1 MQGQLAV
8 KCDERRVVNQSWG
21 REHCQDTL
29 SQPLVSACFSASF
42 FFFFPIRG
50 WLLALLPSTCTP
62 HVADASTRRH
72 WLAFPNAN
80 LKKAPGKDTEL
91 LFLGLP
97 LVYSAKAEA
106 TVPGLT
112 QPASGVSSCTS

>member
-8 KCDERRVVNQSWG
+8 KCDKGGLLINPGAVNIA
-21 REHCQDTL
+21 RTL
-29 SQPLVSACFSASF
+29 YPSLLSLLVFQLH

-62 HVADASTRRH
+62 HVAVVSTRRP

-97 LVYSAKAEA
+97 LVYSAKAKR
-106 TVPGLT
+106 PLC
-112 QPASGVSSCTS
+112 QD